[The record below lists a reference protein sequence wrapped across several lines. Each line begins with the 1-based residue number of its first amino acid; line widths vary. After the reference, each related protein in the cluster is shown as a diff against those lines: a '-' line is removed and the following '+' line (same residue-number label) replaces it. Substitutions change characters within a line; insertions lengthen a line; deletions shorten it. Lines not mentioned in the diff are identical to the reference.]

1 MSFVQLQTVRIPLL
15 NFLLSNDQQTALYNT
30 YHACINAES
39 VERLKYMKEEHL
51 QRMKYETS
59 HYNRR
64 EWYMKEELQQ
74 RMQYEKEHYDRREK
88 YMKDEHAE
96 KMRILEDADGNG
108 EIGKQRGA
116 EERDEMEVDDTEPKI
131 EAREQDEGV
140 EKSGNKRKSS
150 AENSEQAKK
159 KRGWCCGN
167 ESVWASDGRREYAAL
182 KCIDL
187 HGKKR
192 T

>member
-1 MSFVQLQTVRIPLL
+1 
-15 NFLLSNDQQTALYNT
+15 
-30 YHACINAES
+30 
-39 VERLKYMKEEHL
+39 
-51 QRMKYETS
+51 MKYETS
-59 HYNRR
+59 HYNRQ

-159 KRGWCCGN
+159 KRG
-167 ESVWASDGRREYAAL
+167 
-182 KCIDL
+182 
-187 HGKKR
+187 
-192 T
+192 